1 MSSPSLP
8 LSSSSGPP
16 PRRRNS
22 DPTSVPSA
30 ESTAQYGIT
39 RLLTE
44 KPAVAQLA
52 MKLMRQGFS
61 APDALRAA
69 HILDEGSKDTPACA
83 PTGSAPPPPSTP
95 AAIPARQRAGSVPA
109 SPSPEKSKRRRQVY
123 DSDED
128 TPRARQRLRAHS
140 PLESDALPFKINP
153 EATNTADINEL
164 WPAASAVRKVKRY
177 EYVDLWF
184 FTAEGC
190 KEAQKSRDDGREDA
204 MVVMADGSLKR
215 ANTASGSRLDWH
227 LTTHEFSSA
236 VTTWVRVAKRLN
248 LDSGIIA
255 SMKSLNE
262 QILEHPDWATS
273 PHDLMEWH
281 SHQRKAWPNLRADG
295 KRFPLDKLELVHYFK
310 IQMRTSLN
318 ASSTALRQSQARAH
332 GPPAA
337 APATLPPPQ
346 PTPRFQPPSRPPTQP
361 RVPIQ
366 SAPTQG
372 SARRKSAATGQ
383 QCWSKRTLGPRQE
396 QASASGT
403 PRNQS
408 ARPTTPEP
416 AGRHAEPPI
425 AAQVAED
432 LGTVISTARAR
443 PEIEL
448 RSLGPTPLLADGW
461 EDALRTTHLTSTYPT
476 IVDGIRHGFR
486 VGMPTIEHT
495 FAPPNHGSA
504 EKDPA
509 TVEEKIGKEVAAGRY
524 VGPLTRDECTPLVG
538 GPFQSSP
545 IALVPKAD
553 PQSPTVG
560 TLAAAPSAAGPDD
573 WAYTLADVDQVCSPL
588 GVPWSP
594 EKEQGFSGTVTFA
607 GIQFDIAA
615 REMSLSP
622 TRTSAY
628 LSDCQAWL
636 GRSRHTKSQAERLLG
651 RLQFACCVVPCG
663 RPYLTGLI
671 DFVALH
677 SRSGQHRN
685 SDLVARFPNAR
696 VRKDVRWW
704 AEELGQPRVARLFH
718 NDLSLANPGLYTDA
732 CDFGAG
738 VVLGELEAAYVFTR
752 GWRAEG
758 RDIMW
763 AEAVGAELG
772 LLHLIAAGFHDQRV
786 VLYIDNTSVEGG
798 LRRGRIRNEAANLCI
813 ERFLHAGARHN
824 LELVPLRV
832 VTDENPADGP
842 SRGAASVFGPLPS
855 IPLPAALA
863 AHVRR
868 QAQPRPHAGSSTG
881 ATANRRRFP
890 RPPPSS
896 PLLITPLPAAAGL
909 SAARLDAPLLFAGL
923 EDARLAWLFESAFA
937 PKTLEGYG
945 CGVNRFV
952 SWCVARGVPERERRP
967 ASEDLLC
974 RFIASLAGTVT
985 GQYIGKIISAIGAW
999 HKMHGAPWTFQPG
1012 SRLSLVLRGAV
1023 NVTPASLRRPRRA
1036 PYTPEHLRALFA
1048 HLDLNEPKDAAVWA
1062 CALTAF
1068 WALAR
1073 IGEVTTP
1080 TQKDFNTAVHVTRAG
1095 FVDGG
1100 EGPGALSLP
1109 WTKTTRSAGAT
1120 ISLHRHAH
1128 DLCPVAAVRAHFLVN
1143 PAPSHAA
1150 LFAYRQRGRIVPLS
1164 RSVLLTRL
1172 SVAAKAAGVP
1182 VLHGHSFRIGGCT
1195 ELLLRGTAIEDV
1207 KAHGRWRSDAW
1218 TTYVRNHRL
1227 VFGARLAPLPEIRSA
1242 LGA

>member
-361 RVPIQ
+361 RVPIH
-366 SAPTQG
+366 
-372 SARRKSAATGQ
+372 ARRKSAATGQ

-545 IALVPKAD
+545 IALVPKAGADGWRFIQDCSFPQND
-553 PQSPTVG
+553 PKQ
-560 TLAAAPSAAGPDD
+560 PSINARIDADD
-573 WAYTLADVDQVCSPL
+573 WPCVY
-588 GVPWSP
+588 
-594 EKEQGFSGTVTFA
+594 SG
-607 GIQFDIAA
+607 IRAA
-615 REMSLSP
+615 IW
-622 TRTSAY
+622 
-628 LSDCQAWL
+628 Q
-636 GRSRHTKSQAERLLG
+636 
-651 RLQFACCVVPCG
+651 
-663 RPYLTGLI
+663 
-671 DFVALH
+671 
-677 SRSGQHRN
+677 
-685 SDLVARFPNAR
+685 
-696 VRKDVRWW
+696 
-704 AEELGQPRVARLFH
+704 
-718 NDLSLANPGLYTDA
+718 
-732 CDFGAG
+732 
-738 VVLGELEAAYVFTR
+738 
-752 GWRAEG
+752 
-758 RDIMW
+758 
-763 AEAVGAELG
+763 
-772 LLHLIAAGFHDQRV
+772 
-786 VLYIDNTSVEGG
+786 
-798 LRRGRIRNEAANLCI
+798 
-813 ERFLHAGARHN
+813 
-824 LELVPLRV
+824 
-832 VTDENPADGP
+832 
-842 SRGAASVFGPLPS
+842 LP
-855 IPLPAALA
+855 
-863 AHVRR
+863 
-868 QAQPRPHAGSSTG
+868 
-881 ATANRRRFP
+881 
-890 RPPPSS
+890 
-896 PLLITPLPAAAGL
+896 
-909 SAARLDAPLLFAGL
+909 
-923 EDARLAWLFESAFA
+923 
-937 PKTLEGYG
+937 
-945 CGVNRFV
+945 
-952 SWCVARGVPERERRP
+952 
-967 ASEDLLC
+967 
-974 RFIASLAGTVT
+974 
-985 GQYIGKIISAIGAW
+985 
-999 HKMHGAPWTFQPG
+999 
-1012 SRLSLVLRGAV
+1012 
-1023 NVTPASLRRPRRA
+1023 
-1036 PYTPEHLRALFA
+1036 
-1048 HLDLNEPKDAAVWA
+1048 
-1062 CALTAF
+1062 
-1068 WALAR
+1068 
-1073 IGEVTTP
+1073 
-1080 TQKDFNTAVHVTRAG
+1080 
-1095 FVDGG
+1095 
-1100 EGPGALSLP
+1100 
-1109 WTKTTRSAGAT
+1109 
-1120 ISLHRHAH
+1120 
-1128 DLCPVAAVRAHFLVN
+1128 
-1143 PAPSHAA
+1143 
-1150 LFAYRQRGRIVPLS
+1150 
-1164 RSVLLTRL
+1164 
-1172 SVAAKAAGVP
+1172 
-1182 VLHGHSFRIGGCT
+1182 
-1195 ELLLRGTAIEDV
+1195 
-1207 KAHGRWRSDAW
+1207 
-1218 TTYVRNHRL
+1218 
-1227 VFGARLAPLPEIRSA
+1227 
-1242 LGA
+1242 